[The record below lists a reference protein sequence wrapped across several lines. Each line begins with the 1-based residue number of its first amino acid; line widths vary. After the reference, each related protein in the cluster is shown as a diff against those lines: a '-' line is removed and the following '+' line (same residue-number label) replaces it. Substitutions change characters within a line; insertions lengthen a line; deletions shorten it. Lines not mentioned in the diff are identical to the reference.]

1 MRHIHIPG
9 KNKHAIVLLH
19 GTGGS
24 ASSLFEIGQKL
35 DPEAALIGFQGEVE
49 EQGMARYFAR
59 YSDGSFD
66 LRSLASATY
75 DFKDTLEKMIKHYGL
90 EDFTIT
96 VVGYSNGANL
106 AVNVFKEFQ
115 DLPIKNALLFHP
127 SPVRS
132 EIPFKEQP
140 NLQMFITS
148 GDNDPYITID
158 QFNQLHEQLKAA
170 NIQVETLVHHYGH
183 QLVYEEI
190 EQAKAL
196 INS

>member
-9 KNKHAIVLLH
+9 KNNHAIVLLH

-24 ASSLFEIGQKL
+24 ASSLFEIGQKI
-35 DPEAALIGFQGEVE
+35 DPQAALIGFQGEVE

-90 EDFTIT
+90 ADFTIT

-106 AVNVFKEFQ
+106 AVNVFKEFENM
-115 DLPIKNALLFHP
+115 PINNALLFHP
-127 SPVRS
+127 SSVRS
-132 EIPFKEQP
+132 EIPFKQQEG
-140 NLQMFITS
+140 LRMLITS
-148 GDNDPYITID
+148 GDNDPFITIE
-158 QFNQLHEQLKAA
+158 QFNELFEQLKAA

-183 QLVYEEI
+183 QLTYEEI
-190 EQAKAL
+190 DKAKEL
-196 INS
+196 IEE

>member
-9 KNKHAIVLLH
+9 KNNHAIVLLH

-24 ASSLFEIGQKL
+24 ASSLFEIGQRL

-59 YSDGSFD
+59 YRDGSFD

-75 DFKDTLEKMIKHYGL
+75 DFRDTLEKVIKQYGL

-115 DLPIKNALLFHP
+115 NLPISNALLFHP

-132 EIPFKEQP
+132 EMPFKQQAG
-140 NLQMFITS
+140 LRVLITS
-148 GDNDPYITID
+148 GDNDPYITVA
-158 QFNQLHEQLKAA
+158 QFNELHEQLKAA

-190 EQAKAL
+190 GAAKAL
-196 INS
+196 IEK